1 MATSQTAS
9 KFLHHTACDAC
20 GSSDANALYDDGHTY
35 CFNCEVFVE
44 SPSEAPQQARKP
56 LEIPRLVPV
65 STKPA
70 EAHLSALLGIP
81 DRCVTADT
89 CRFYGVKGDDSR
101 HYYPYGSGFKVR
113 TVRDKQ
119 FSWQGKPDHVLF
131 GQDKFNP
138 GSAKAVT
145 IVEGELDALAGYQM
159 LGSKYPVVSVPN
171 GASAA
176 LKACQQ
182 AYEYLDSFDKIVIA
196 FDADEPGQKAAEAVA
211 ELFSGKSAVL
221 KATKG
226 YKDACD
232 YLKANDSKGFV
243 DDWWKAEKFVPDGI
257 VSGSDL
263 HDLVM
268 QPLEKSIASYP
279 WLALNKVSGGIR
291 SQELVVVTAG
301 SGLGKSQFLR
311 EIVYKLLH
319 ETTQN
324 IGLMFLEESV
334 RKTGLS
340 LMSLSVNKP
349 LHLAEVS
356 ATDEEKEKAFS
367 DTLGTGRLFLYDS
380 FGSNSIDNICNR
392 VRYMAKALECK
403 FVFLDHVSIIISAQ
417 SNGDERKAL
426 DEIMTKLRMIVQETG
441 ICLFAVSHLKR
452 PEGKG
457 HEEGAAT
464 SLAQLRGS
472 GSIGQLADMVLGL
485 ERHAQAEDP
494 IERNTTRLRVI
505 KNRYSGE
512 TGPSGAVYYD
522 KFTGRMTEIAENAL

>member
-1 MATSQTAS
+1 MATSQPQS
-9 KFLHHTACDAC
+9 KFLRHTSCDVC
-20 GSSDANALYDDGHTY
+20 GSSDANSLYDDGHTY
-35 CFNCEVFVE
+35 CFNCETFVE
-44 SPSEAPQQARKP
+44 GSEQPRKP

-65 STKPA
+65 STKPV

-81 DRCVTADT
+81 DRGITADT

-101 HYYPYGSGFKVR
+101 HYYPYNTGFKVR

-138 GSAKAVT
+138 GSAKAIT
-145 IVEGELDALAGYQM
+145 IVEGELDALAAFQA
-159 LGSKYPVVSVPN
+159 LGSRYPVVSIPN

-176 LKACQQ
+176 LKACKQ
-182 AYEYLDSFDKIVIA
+182 AYEYLDSFDKVVIA
-196 FDADEPGQKAAEAVA
+196 FDADEPGQKAALEVA
-211 ELFSGKSAVL
+211 ELFSGKSSVL

-232 YLKANDSKGFV
+232 YLKANDSKAFV

-257 VSGSDL
+257 VDGVSL

-268 QPLEKSIASYP
+268 QPLEKSIAAYP

-319 ETTQN
+319 ETTHN

-367 DTLGTGRLFLYDS
+367 DTLGTGRLYLYDS

-403 FVFLDHVSIIISAQ
+403 FVFLDHVSIIISDQ

-522 KFTGRMTEIAENAL
+522 KFTGRMTEIAESPL